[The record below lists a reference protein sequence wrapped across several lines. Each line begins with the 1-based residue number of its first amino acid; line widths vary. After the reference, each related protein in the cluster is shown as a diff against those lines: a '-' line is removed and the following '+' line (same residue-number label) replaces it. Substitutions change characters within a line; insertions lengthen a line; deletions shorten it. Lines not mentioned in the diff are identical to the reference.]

1 MTFLETLSLM
11 VVNVQSNVQNVQ
23 KKAFLHETLS
33 LVKSSTN
40 FAFTPTTIT
49 VGMRIYFYIILQA
62 NIILLKVTMYSIS
75 IAQVRR
81 MNCGRHPDWH
91 TSVEIRLELH
101 FKNRMVAPQ
110 LYASAHQSSVN
121 FHPCL
126 YRLIFSDCNTNHLKL
141 NISKTKDCTGQQY
154 LKKMDVAAKKLKMA
168 QI

>member
-23 KKAFLHETLS
+23 KKSFLHETLS

-81 MNCGRHPDWH
+81 MNCGRHPD
-91 TSVEIRLELH
+91 
-101 FKNRMVAPQ
+101 
-110 LYASAHQSSVN
+110 
-121 FHPCL
+121 
-126 YRLIFSDCNTNHLKL
+126 
-141 NISKTKDCTGQQY
+141 
-154 LKKMDVAAKKLKMA
+154 
-168 QI
+168 